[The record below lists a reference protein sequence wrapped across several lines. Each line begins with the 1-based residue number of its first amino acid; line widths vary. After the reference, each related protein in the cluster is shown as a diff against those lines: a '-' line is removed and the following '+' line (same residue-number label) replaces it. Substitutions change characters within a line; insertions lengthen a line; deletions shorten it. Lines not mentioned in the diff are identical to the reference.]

1 MSYKPT
7 PTVKHGGKEKAY
19 VYDDIVME
27 LLNQIL
33 ATLKK
38 MELHLSAM
46 TGEEFEEEDY
56 DN

>member
-7 PTVKHGGKEKAY
+7 PTVKHGGKDKAL
-19 VYDDIVME
+19 VYNDISME

-38 MELHLSAM
+38 IELHLSAM
-46 TGEEFEEEDY
+46 TGEEFGEEDY